1 MALSDTTVRQARIT
15 GNDYTIGDTDG
26 LALNVTARGGKI
38 WRFRYYW
45 AGVQKRMSLGS
56 YPQISLKEARA
67 RRDEARALEA
77 QDINPYEHRKQQRRA
92 VRFAAEH
99 TLALNEIGYPKVW
112 VDAQLS
118 HADSDKVSAAYNHP
132 EYVHRLRPADGNLLQ
147 RHALT
152 QRSEPDVRRTQPT
165 GQVRH
170 QAEENAP
177 GGDAGSLLLLHF
189 LQQGREQDLPDGD
202 L

>member
-67 RRDEARALEA
+67 RRDEARALVAHLVVQGIERGTRG
-77 QDINPYEHRKQQRRA
+77 PTFKHG
-92 VRFAAEH
+92 H
-99 TLALNEIGYPKVW
+99 C
-112 VDAQLS
+112 
-118 HADSDKVSAAYNHP
+118 
-132 EYVHRLRPADGNLLQ
+132 GN
-147 RHALT
+147 R
-152 QRSEPDVRRTQPT
+152 
-165 GQVRH
+165 
-170 QAEENAP
+170 
-177 GGDAGSLLLLHF
+177 
-189 LQQGREQDLPDGD
+189 
-202 L
+202 